1 VRSLLRSELVKLA
14 STRMVLWLLL
24 GSLAVT
30 VLSTWSTVANVGA
43 ENISGALREQMFYLL
58 AAVNLPVFAVVLGI
72 RSITDEHRYGTVVV
86 SVLSQQRRG
95 RLLVAKATI
104 AAVAAAVVSATS
116 VTLMTGLAQLLS
128 VTAGGGLQVTAED
141 VRAMAGLVL
150 GTAVWA
156 VLGVAVGTLVRQQVA
171 AVVGGVVWVLVV
183 ENLGGGLLGP
193 AASYLPGQAVQA
205 MAQLPGGL
213 STPAAAA
220 VLAGYTVLLGT
231 AARMSLVLRDV

>member
-1 VRSLLRSELVKLA
+1 MRSLLRSELVKLA

-43 ENISGALREQMFYLL
+43 ESISGDLREQMFYLL

-72 RSITDEHRYGTVVV
+72 RSITDEFRYGTVVV
-86 SVLSQQRRG
+86 TVLGQQRRG
-95 RLLVAKATI
+95 RLLVAKAAV
-104 AAVAAAVVSATS
+104 AAVAAAVVSAAS
-116 VTLMTGLAQLLS
+116 VALMTGLALLLS
-128 VTAGGGLQVTAED
+128 AKAHGGLQVTVGD
-141 VRAMAGLVL
+141 VGAMVGLVL
-150 GTAVWA
+150 GAAVWA

-183 ENLGGGLLGP
+183 ENLGGGLLGA

-220 VLAGYTVLLGT
+220 VLAGYAALLGT
-231 AARMSLVLRDV
+231 AARMSLVHRDV